1 MSFIYLRLNNVPL
14 GLPMWRNGRVH
25 MPVQET
31 QETWVR
37 SLGLEDLLEEDT
49 ATHSNI
55 LARKIPWT
63 GGRQSV
69 GCKESNMTERLG
81 THACACVRVH
91 THTHTHTRFHCV
103 TGPQPADPFL
113 PATVSDAA
121 VDAIRVCLFQLW
133 GVLSCTQ

>member
-1 MSFIYLRLNNVPL
+1 MSFIDLRLNNAPL
-14 GLPMWRNGRVH
+14 GLPMWRNGEESTC
-25 MPVQET
+25 Q
-31 QETWVR
+31 WAR

-55 LARKIPWT
+55 LAWKIPWT

-81 THACACVRVH
+81 TRACACVCVH
-91 THTHTHTRFHCV
+91 THTHTHTRSHCV

-121 VDAIRVCLFQLW
+121 VDAIRMCLFQL
-133 GVLSCTQ
+133 